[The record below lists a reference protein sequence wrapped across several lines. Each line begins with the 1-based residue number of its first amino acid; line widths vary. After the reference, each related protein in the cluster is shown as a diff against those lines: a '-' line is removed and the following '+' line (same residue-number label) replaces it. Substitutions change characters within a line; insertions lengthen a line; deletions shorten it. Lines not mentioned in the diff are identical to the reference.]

1 MSEVK
6 LERKSVLTKPP
17 PSIEFDHAFEYLT
30 KPGNIREI
38 KHYYYFRITII
49 ITDLVSLIFGVYILL
64 NFDDY
69 LQVDFNYRNLLLFFI
84 YIYSPSFIGILLLSF
99 IFSVFIYLYFFCCEK
114 ERIYGAQLYDD
125 LENDNNNYIKYYNN
139 NDNNNDINNDINNDN
154 NNDINNDNNNDNEN
168 DNIRMKSLSDL
179 QLDFTDDFE
188 KEKNNDDKNLS
199 IMSGEREYIGFNADK
214 VTLLPYIFTIF
225 IILSIIYYFIALP
238 SSIILLLK
246 LWDDPYYGDKKEYWV
261 LYTFIFA
268 NLINGVLILIVFLHM
283 FFVKRIQ
290 NRILKNSMDL
300 DENLIKNLRKEVREA
315 LKNAK

>member
-125 LENDNNNYIKYYNN
+125 LEKDPLVFDNDYL
-139 NDNNNDINNDINNDN
+139 
-154 NNDINNDNNNDNEN
+154 E
-168 DNIRMKSLSDL
+168 L
-179 QLDFTDDFE
+179 
-188 KEKNNDDKNLS
+188 
-199 IMSGEREYIGFNADK
+199 
-214 VTLLPYIFTIF
+214 
-225 IILSIIYYFIALP
+225 IY
-238 SSIILLLK
+238 K
-246 LWDDPYYGDKKEYWV
+246 
-261 LYTFIFA
+261 
-268 NLINGVLILIVFLHM
+268 
-283 FFVKRIQ
+283 
-290 NRILKNSMDL
+290 
-300 DENLIKNLRKEVREA
+300 REA
-315 LKNAK
+315 VKLYRNFIVYSY